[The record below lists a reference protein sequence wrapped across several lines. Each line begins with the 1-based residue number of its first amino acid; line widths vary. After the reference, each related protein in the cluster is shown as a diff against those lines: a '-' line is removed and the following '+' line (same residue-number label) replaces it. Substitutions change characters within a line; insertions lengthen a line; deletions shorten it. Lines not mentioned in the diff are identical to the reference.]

1 LFAGAGWCTAR
12 RPSFVT
18 RIHAYA
24 YAGGMRSPELIQQE
38 RIFWLL

>member
-24 YAGGMRSPELIQQE
+24 YAGGNAVS
-38 RIFWLL
+38 RIDPTGKDFLV